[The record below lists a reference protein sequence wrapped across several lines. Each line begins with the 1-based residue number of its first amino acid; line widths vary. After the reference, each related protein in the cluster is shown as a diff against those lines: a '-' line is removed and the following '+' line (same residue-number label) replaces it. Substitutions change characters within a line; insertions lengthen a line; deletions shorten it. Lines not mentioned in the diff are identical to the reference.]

1 MGNRVESKMLLDMY
15 RRMLLIRGFE
25 TRAAEEFA
33 RGNINGHIHTYAGEE
48 AVAVGV
54 CANLRDDDLITSTHR
69 GHGHCI
75 AKGGD
80 VKYMM
85 AELFG
90 RRTGYCKGK
99 GGSLHIAD
107 ISLGILGANGIV
119 GAGIPIALGGGLSA
133 QLKGTDS
140 VCISFF
146 GDGASNQGTFHE
158 SLNLASIW
166 KLPVIFI
173 AENNQYA
180 QTTPQ
185 KYHMNVKSI
194 SERATAYGIPGV
206 AVDGND
212 VMAVYETAREA
223 VRRARVGAG
232 PTLIECLTYRQRGH
246 YEGENMGYR
255 TQAEVDDW
263 KGRDPIPR
271 FRQQLVRTGIASEA
285 EAKQIEDSCQRE
297 IEGAIRFANDSPYPS
312 PEETLEDVYV
322 SYP

>member
-1 MGNRVESKMLLDMY
+1 MY
-15 RRMLLIRGFE
+15 RRMLLIRVFE
-25 TRAAEEFA
+25 TRASEEFA
-33 RGNINGHIHTYAGEE
+33 KGNINGHIHTYAGEE
-48 AVAVGV
+48 GVAVGA
-54 CANLRDDDLITSTHR
+54 CTNLRNNDLITSTHR

-80 VKYMM
+80 VKFMM

-107 ISLGILGANGIV
+107 VSIGILGANGIV
-119 GAGIPIALGGGLSA
+119 GAGIPIACGGGVSA
-133 QLKGTDS
+133 QIRGTDQ

-166 KLPVIFI
+166 RLPVVFI

-194 SERATAYGIPGV
+194 SERASAYGLPGV
-206 AVDGND
+206 TVDGND
-212 VMAVYETAREA
+212 VMAVYETVHEA
-223 VRRARVGAG
+223 VRRARTGAG
-232 PTLIECLTYRQRGH
+232 PTLVECMTYRLRGH

-255 TQAEVDDW
+255 TQDEVDDW
-263 KGRDPIPR
+263 KKRDPILR
-271 FRQQLVRTGIASEA
+271 FVQQIVKMNILTEEETKKIEESVRKEVEDAVKF
-285 EAKQIEDSCQRE
+285 AKE
-297 IEGAIRFANDSPYPS
+297 SPWPE
-312 PEETLEDVYV
+312 PEEALEDVYV